1 METGASPEEDSIVLL
16 YIKDL
21 IWNSNSDGIS
31 VDELRLCVKHHNEL
45 QFTSQIKAVIKYS
58 WQHKCYMI
66 DGRFYNSNGIS
77 VDELR
82 LCVKHHNELQFTSQI
97 KAVIKYSWQ
106 HKCYMIDGRFYNSND
121 AARRLQNKCKA
132 LSHERRELEQK
143 LLDASDR
150 ITGLRVHQVA
160 REELVSL
167 LSIPDTTNASSLL

>member
-21 IWNSNSDGIS
+21 IWNSNSD
-31 VDELRLCVKHHNEL
+31 
-45 QFTSQIKAVIKYS
+45 
-58 WQHKCYMI
+58 
-66 DGRFYNSNGIS
+66 GIS

-150 ITGLRVHQVA
+150 ITGLRAHQIA

-167 LSIPDTTNASSLL
+167 LSIPDTTSASSLLPKLEIVFDDIEDDIEVYEVDLI